1 MQGRPVQAGQAPQP
15 RGPNEQISGMI
26 NSTFHETKAHLDQIR
41 NEVEV
46 QRLELL
52 QERELIHA

>member
-1 MQGRPVQAGQAPQP
+1 
-15 RGPNEQISGMI
+15 MI